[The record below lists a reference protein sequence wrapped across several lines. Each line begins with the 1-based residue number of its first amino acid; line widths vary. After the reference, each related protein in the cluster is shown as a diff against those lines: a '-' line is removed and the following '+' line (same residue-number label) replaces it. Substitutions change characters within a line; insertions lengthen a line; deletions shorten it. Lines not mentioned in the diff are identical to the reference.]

1 MRATAEATAPA
12 KTPIKIS
19 WTIEPLRTDAASL
32 LQPGAGLLRFSTCSV
47 RESGGVTKEVEVGL
61 GVGIFLIAVGAIL
74 TFAVNA
80 TSSSVNVDAVGW
92 ILMGVGLVSVL
103 LSLLFWQSWA
113 GPGYWGRRRTTYV
126 DDGPPPTY

>member
-1 MRATAEATAPA
+1 
-12 KTPIKIS
+12 
-19 WTIEPLRTDAASL
+19 
-32 LQPGAGLLRFSTCSV
+32 
-47 RESGGVTKEVEVGL
+47 VGL

-92 ILMGVGLVSVL
+92 ILMGVGLVSIL

-113 GPGYWGRRRTTYV
+113 GPGYWTTRRRTTYV
-126 DDGPPPTY
+126 DDAGGPPPTY